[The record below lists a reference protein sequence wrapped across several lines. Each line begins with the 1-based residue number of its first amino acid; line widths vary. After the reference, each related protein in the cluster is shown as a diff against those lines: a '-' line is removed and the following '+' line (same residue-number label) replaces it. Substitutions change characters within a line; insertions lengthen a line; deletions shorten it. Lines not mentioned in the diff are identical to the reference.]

1 MAAANNQTYIV
12 CLQMAFCRLD
22 SLNLLTIL
30 LVGSTKNSDI
40 QKKSVS
46 LFPNPKSMNYICI
59 TKYIHCFAIHKY
71 TENFFI
77 TKLTTYHW

>member
-12 CLQMAFCRLD
+12 CLQMDFCRLD

-30 LVGSTKNSDI
+30 LVGSTKNSEM

-46 LFPNPKSMNYICI
+46 LFPNPKS
-59 TKYIHCFAIHKY
+59 
-71 TENFFI
+71 
-77 TKLTTYHW
+77 

>member
-12 CLQMAFCRLD
+12 CLQMDFCRLD

-30 LVGSTKNSDI
+30 LVGSTKNSEM

-46 LFPNPKSMNYICI
+46 LFPNPKSWKYICMNYICI
-59 TKYIHCFAIHKY
+59 TKYIYVLPYINTQKVS
-71 TENFFI
+71 
-77 TKLTTYHW
+77 W